1 MKLLVIYQYYKDQA
15 SPGHSLIY
23 ELTQYLAE
31 QGHDVTVVSG
41 ETGYMQSTQSGL
53 PWYRR
58 LVRVERV
65 GAVRVIRTFTYSKM
79 DRGYLG
85 RVLSFL
91 SFSLSCPLGIL
102 RAGHADVALASSPP
116 ILPVFVAWLV
126 CKLKRLPFVL
136 EVRDLWPASAVQ
148 MGILKSRLLIG
159 LMGWMERTLYSKSSR
174 IIALT
179 DGIRSDICSR
189 GWPEEKV
196 ELVTCGVD
204 FDHLYP
210 DSTTREFTRNSLDW
224 SGKTVVLYFGALGEA
239 NNIPVILRTAKRLE
253 HQSDIL
259 FVLVGNGIKR
269 RATELWLN
277 ETRITNVQML
287 PAVPKT
293 SAREYIC
300 AADICLA
307 TLLDIPLFDG
317 AIPTKLIDYMACA
330 QPVLCGIRGEA
341 QRIVEDSGAGHT
353 FEPDSDEELAA
364 RVLEMRGDVQG
375 RKKMGE
381 MGLAYVHERF
391 SADDM
396 RRQTEALLV
405 AASRVVSSKIPNGA
419 RR

>member
-1 MKLLVIYQYYKDQA
+1 MKLLVLYQYYKDQA

-23 ELTQYLAE
+23 ELTQHLAE
-31 QGHDVTVVSG
+31 KGHEVTVVSG
-41 ETGYMQSTQSGL
+41 ETGYMQNSDNAL

-65 GAVRVIRTFTYSKM
+65 GAVRVIRTFTYSDM
-79 DRGYLG
+79 HRGYLG
-85 RVLSFL
+85 RMLSFL
-91 SFSLSCPLGIL
+91 SFSLSCPLGIIK
-102 RAGHADVALASSPP
+102 AGPVDVALASSPP
-116 ILPVFVAWLV
+116 IFPVFVAWLV
-126 CKLKRLPFVL
+126 CTIKRTPFVL

-148 MGILKSRLLIG
+148 MGILKSRILIG
-159 LMGWMERTLYSKSSR
+159 LMGWMERTLYQKSSR

-179 DGIRSDICSR
+179 EGIRSDICSR
-189 GWPEEKV
+189 GWSEEKV

-210 DSTTREFTRNSLDW
+210 DSTTREVTRNALDW
-224 SGKTVVLYFGALGEA
+224 ADKTVVLYFGALGEA

-253 HQSDIL
+253 HHSDIL

-364 RVLEMRGDVQG
+364 RVLEMSSDVEG
-375 RKKMGE
+375 RKTMGVR
-381 MGLAYVHERF
+381 GLAYVHERF

-396 RRQTEALLV
+396 RQQAEALLV
-405 AASRVVSSKIPNGA
+405 AVSGAGSNKTPNGTH
-419 RR
+419 R